1 MAFAFCARWR
11 RVRSPILF
19 DSLARIRRMQ
29 SAMRDI
35 MASLSLPAGGHD
47 FAQNGDSPS
56 ALDARGTEKEVHPCV
71 Y

>member
-29 SAMRDI
+29 DVMRDI
-35 MASLSLPAGGHD
+35 MASLSLPPRVDTIFFRTAIALGPGCDGH
-47 FAQNGDSPS
+47 
-56 ALDARGTEKEVHPCV
+56 
-71 Y
+71 